1 MDLENIFK
9 YVPML
14 KNNKLSHEEM
24 CEFQQ
29 NCLYF
34 QYLDIYDNM
43 KWHSYAMKVYKNIKY
58 LNKLSLNEC
67 LCLLVSHAGKDS
79 ICDGHFERMVN
90 ENHILAIVVR
100 IEELSK
106 A

>member
-1 MDLENIFK
+1 
-9 YVPML
+9 
-14 KNNKLSHEEM
+14 
-24 CEFQQ
+24 
-29 NCLYF
+29 
-34 QYLDIYDNM
+34 
-43 KWHSYAMKVYKNIKY
+43 
-58 LNKLSLNEC
+58 
-67 LCLLVSHAGKDS
+67 LLVSHAGKDS